1 MREIIQSNRFRR
13 DLKRVQKR
21 GYDLAKLGQIID
33 MLAAGEPLP
42 SRCRPHRLSGEY
54 GGFWECH
61 VEPDWLLVYDVTEE
75 LVELA
80 ATGTHADL
88 FG

>member
-1 MREIIQSNRFRR
+1 MVAIFPSGAPGQAEHR
-13 DLKRVQKR
+13 D
-21 GYDLAKLGQIID
+21 D
-33 MLAAGEPLP
+33 MLAF
-42 SRCRPHRLSGEY
+42 LSGAY
-54 GGFWECH
+54 LGLWECH
-61 VEPDWLLVYDVTEE
+61 VEPDWLLVYDVSEE